1 MTKCRLYFAAAFL
14 ILSLIGAAC
23 TADSQ
28 DDDGAIRA
36 TGFVEGRSYTVI
48 STLGGTIKMVQV
60 EQGDA
65 VDQGDELVQL
75 DDASYLHLHDQA
87 QAGVSFA
94 EARLKAIDEIP
105 SDQEIEQ
112 GQGLVAI
119 AQAELDGANASLDL
133 LESLYAPRDVP
144 EAELHQAESAVAIA
158 EAGLV
163 LAQAQQAQIGA
174 GSLEG
179 EKKIAQATLREAQAQ
194 LSLVE
199 REVEKLLLV
208 APVAGKVEEMLAGEG
223 ESVMPGSPVV
233 RILDPS
239 YMTIKV
245 YVPESQVATLR
256 IGDSVDITADA
267 YPEEVFHGSIV
278 HIADR
283 AQFTPTLVLT
293 EEERVKL
300 VFEVEVLI
308 EEGLDNL
315 KPGMPVDV
323 EIFP

>member
-1 MTKCRLYFAAAFL
+1 MTKCRLYFAAAVL